1 MSVSDRR
8 FTGAAG
14 PGEQRRRIDWRLRPA
29 GSDFKVSEVWLWT
42 YSDPGT
48 AFATRSSTATLSDGS
63 PTGINRWS
71 ITTSLMTSRRPQF
84 ELHRNS
90 RRHRYARTRSSTA
103 LNNCRH
109 LVPHWHKRVRSGMRT
124 TSGPTARIPSAYS
137 CRHQQ
142 VAITFG
148 AFNAQ

>member
-8 FTGAAG
+8 FTSATGS
-14 PGEQRRRIDWRLRPA
+14 GERRRRIDWRLRPA
-29 GSDFKVSEVWLWT
+29 GSDFHVSEMWLWT
-42 YSDPGT
+42 YSDHGT
-48 AFATRSSTATLSDGS
+48 AFATRSSTATLSDRS
-63 PTGINRWS
+63 PTDINRWS

-90 RRHRYARTRSSTA
+90 LRHRYVRTRSSTA
-103 LNNCRH
+103 LNDCRH
-109 LVPHWHKRVRSGMRT
+109 LFPHCRKRVRRGIRT
-124 TSGPTARIPSAYS
+124 TSGTTARIPSAHS

-142 VAITFG
+142 VAITSG